1 MHDEG
6 QLLEAWRAGDTE
18 AGSALLRRYFA
29 TLSRFFRYKVPEG
42 ARADLIQRTML
53 GAVESRDR
61 VPEGLPFRVY
71 LLGIA
76 RRSLADWYR
85 KGERSVKGRDAVQRR
100 EVEPSVESPSAVL
113 VENEEQRILLAAL
126 RRLELDLQII
136 VELFYWEE
144 LNTQEIGQVLDIPR
158 GTVKSR
164 LRRAREALHREIEF
178 VAETPALCQSTVD
191 NLGGWARALKQRMD
205 AVS

>member
-1 MHDEG
+1 MQDEG
-6 QLLEAWRAGDTE
+6 QLLEAWRGGDKE

-29 TLSRFFRYKVPEG
+29 TLSRFFRHKVPES

-76 RRSLADWYR
+76 RRILADWYR
-85 KGERSVKGRDAVQRR
+85 RGERSVKGRDALLRR
-100 EVEPSVESPSAVL
+100 EVDPCVESPSGVM
-113 VENEEQRILLAAL
+113 VECEEQRILLAAL
-126 RRLELDLQII
+126 RRLGLDLQII

-191 NLGGWARALKQRMD
+191 NLGGWARGLKQRMD
-205 AVS
+205 VVP